1 MVLGDRITT
10 EKGNKMKATP
20 DQLATVR
27 QALTPL
33 DTPERRARYL
43 AGDFPNADKVRD
55 IDTRYRWDTYY
66 LAVDSGALTYDTL
79 RNLNGAQTETVLRK
93 VVPALS
99 GGGK

>member
-1 MVLGDRITT
+1 MGVA
-10 EKGNKMKATP
+10 MKATI
-20 DQLATVR
+20 DQVEAVR

-33 DTPERRARYL
+33 DTPERRARYM
-43 AGDFPNADKVRD
+43 AGDFPNADRVRD
-55 IDTRYRWDTYY
+55 LDTRYRWDTYY

-79 RNLNGAQTETVLRK
+79 RNLNGAHTETVLRK

>member
-1 MVLGDRITT
+1 MGVA
-10 EKGNKMKATP
+10 MKATS
-20 DQLATVR
+20 DQVEAVR

-33 DTPERRARYL
+33 DTPERRARYM
-43 AGDFPNADKVRD
+43 AGDFPNADRVRD
-55 IDTRYRWDTYY
+55 LDTRYRWDTYY

-79 RNLNGAQTETVLRK
+79 RNLNGAHTETVLRK